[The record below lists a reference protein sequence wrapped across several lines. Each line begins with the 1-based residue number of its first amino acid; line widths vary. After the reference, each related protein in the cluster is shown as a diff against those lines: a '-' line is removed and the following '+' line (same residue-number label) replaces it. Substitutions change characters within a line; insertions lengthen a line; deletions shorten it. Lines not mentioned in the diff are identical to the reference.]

1 MKKIF
6 YLLILIAVLSFGGI
20 YMLNSFF
27 FVTQADAFP
36 ENRIIINQGTENV
49 VEVVGEVILKE
60 EGKTI
65 YVPLEFLAKSFDIKT
80 DYDMGHNIA
89 TITTLDKVIRFYGE
103 GGIIKINHKEEQ
115 GIPSMLIENENPY
128 VPISH
133 LEDYLNIES
142 VFLEKTSTVILTDLT
157 KERSFL
163 EVSRDKGR
171 LRSDNR
177 LLSQVILTI
186 PKGERLQL
194 IENDGKWSKV
204 LTEQGYIGYINS
216 SQVEETD
223 IIEGLK
229 IPERGSLWPPES
241 GKILLTWEHVH
252 SKNPDTSQIG
262 DLKGL
267 NVISPTWISLKDE
280 TGVVTHKIDSEYIQ
294 WAKQRDY
301 QVWALFDNQF
311 NPDVTNTFLND
322 AVSRE
327 RAIIDVLKLMK
338 DYNIDGL
345 NIDFENVYL
354 RDREKLVQFV
364 RELVPVFHEN
374 NLVVS
379 MDVTVKSMAENWSLF
394 YDRKALGEVLD
405 FMAIMAY
412 DEHWAASPKSGSV
425 ASIGW
430 VEKGIVGI
438 LEEVPP
444 EKLLLGMPLYT
455 RIWTET
461 PTDQGVKVT
470 SKAVGMETVNNI
482 IAEYNLEKVWDEA
495 AGQYYV
501 EYQTGEKT
509 NKIWIEDAES
519 IKLKYDLIHKYN
531 LAGAALWRRGFETPN
546 IWDALEDFENSKE

>member
-6 YLLILIAVLSFGGI
+6 YMLILMAVLGFGSV

-27 FVTQADAFP
+27 FVSKADQFSD
-36 ENRIIINQGTENV
+36 NRFIINNGTENV
-49 VEVVGEVILKE
+49 VEVIGEVILKD
-60 EGKTI
+60 EGNTI
-65 YVPLEFLAKSFDIKT
+65 YVPLEFLVELFDIKA
-80 DYDMGHNIA
+80 DYDKGYNIA
-89 TITTLDKVIRFYGE
+89 TITTLDKVIRFYGD
-103 GGIIKINHKEEQ
+103 GGVIKINYKEEQ
-115 GIPSMLIENENPY
+115 GIPSMLLDNETPFI
-128 VPISH
+128 PISH

-142 VFLEKTSTVILTDLT
+142 VFIEKTNTIILTNLNKD
-157 KERSFL
+157 RSFL
-163 EVSRDKGR
+163 EVSKDQGR
-171 LRSDNR
+171 LRSKNR
-177 LLSQVILTI
+177 LFSQVLLTM
-186 PKGERLQL
+186 PKNEKLQL
-194 IENDGKWSKV
+194 IENDGKWLKV
-204 LTEQGYIGYINS
+204 LTEQGHIGYINS
-216 SQVEETD
+216 SAAIETD
-223 IIEGLK
+223 TIESLK
-229 IPERGSLWPPES
+229 IPERAIPWPEEA
-241 GKILLTWEHVH
+241 GKILLAWEHVY

-280 TGVVTHKIDSEYIQ
+280 TGAVTHKIDSEYIQ

-327 RAIIDVLKLMK
+327 RAIIDVLKLIK
-338 DYNIDGL
+338 DYNMDGL

-354 RDREKLVQFV
+354 KDREKLVQFV

-405 FMAIMAY
+405 YMAIMAY

-430 VEKGIVGI
+430 VERGIVGI
-438 LEEVPP
+438 LEDVPP

-470 SKAVGMETVNNI
+470 SKSVGMETVNNI
-482 IAEYNLEKVWDEA
+482 IAEYDLEKVWDEA

-501 EYQTGEKT
+501 EYKTGEKT

-519 IKLKYDLIHKYN
+519 MKLKYDLVHKYN

-546 IWDALEDFENSKE
+546 IWDALDGFENSNE